1 MELFR
6 YIAVAR
12 RWWWLVVLLMLVAG
26 VTSYAISQRLAP
38 TYEATTTLIVGQSI
52 QATELSTGDIL
63 TSQQLAR
70 TYADIAQ
77 RQPILQGTLETLGLK
92 GTWRELKKRV
102 RVKPVQDT
110 QLLEIVAE
118 ASSPEVA
125 RVTADEIARQLILL
139 SPTAL
144 QNQEKDENQR
154 FVRQRLEALQAKIEA
169 GQARVQELEAA
180 MTGSLSAQEVRELQ
194 GEVNT
199 TESLI
204 TDWENT
210 YTQLLVFIEGKE
222 SPNYLAVI
230 ESAQADPDPVR
241 PRILEN
247 TVLAGTIGFML
258 ALGLIFLLEYLDD
271 TLKSTDDLSQSLG
284 LASLG
289 AVSQIKGLRYQ
300 DKLIAS
306 QNPFAPESEAYRMIR
321 SNIQFMAADRPIK
334 SLMVTSPMPGEGKS
348 FTAANLG
355 IAMGRAG
362 LKTII
367 VDADLREPVQHQIFT
382 VSNLEGLTD
391 LLRSPEL
398 VTNSHLKPTIFE
410 NLQVITGGTLPPDPA
425 EVLGSQ
431 RMGQLSAR
439 LSELA
444 DVVIYDSPPAVAV
457 ADAAVL
463 SRQVDGVVL
472 VIEAGQTRHDVAR
485 QAIMN
490 LQQAGAHILGG
501 VLNRASYKRSDY
513 YCYDYYSS
521 SQHKPAGQPAQ
532 RLWSWLPFLK

>member
-321 SNIQFMAADRPIK
+321 SNIQFMAADRPVK

-501 VLNRASYKRSDY
+501 VLNRASYKKSDY

>member
-6 YIAVAR
+6 YITIAR
-12 RWWWLVVLLMLVAG
+12 RWWWLVVLLTLVAG

-38 TYEATTTLIVGQSI
+38 VYEATTTLVVGQSI

-63 TSQQLAR
+63 TSQQLAQ
-70 TYADIAQ
+70 TYANIAQ
-77 RQPILQGTLETLGLK
+77 RQPVLQGTIETLSLND
-92 GTWRELKKRV
+92 TWRELKKRV
-102 RVKPVQDT
+102 KVRPVQGT
-110 QLLEIVAE
+110 QLLEIAAE
-118 ASSPEVA
+118 ASSPEEA

-154 FVRQRLEALQAKIEA
+154 FVRQRVEDLQAKIEA

-180 MTGSLSAQEVRELQ
+180 MAGSLSAQEVKELQ
-194 GEVNT
+194 GEINT
-199 TESLI
+199 LESLVAN
-204 TDWENT
+204 WEDT
-210 YTQLLVFIEGKE
+210 HTQLLIFIDSKE

-230 ESAQADPDPVR
+230 ESAQTDPDPVR
-241 PRILEN
+241 PRILQN

-271 TLKSTDDLSQSLG
+271 TLKSADDLSHSLG
-284 LASLG
+284 LTSLG
-289 AVSQIKGLRYQ
+289 AVSQIKGRRYQ

-306 QNPFAPESEAYRMIR
+306 QDPFAPVSEAYRMIR
-321 SNIQFMAADRPIK
+321 SNIQFMSIDQPVK
-334 SLMVTSPMPGEGKS
+334 SLMVTSSTPGEGKS
-348 FTAANLG
+348 FMVANLG
-355 IAMGRAG
+355 IAMAQAG

-367 VDADLREPVQHQIFT
+367 VDTDLRRPVQHQVFT
-382 VSNLEGLTD
+382 LPNLEGLTN
-391 LLRSPEL
+391 LLRSPEPEINNYL
-398 VTNSHLKPTIFE
+398 RDTTVN
-410 NLQVITGGTLPPDPA
+410 NLQVITCGTLPPNPA

-463 SRQVDGVVL
+463 SRRVDGVVL
-472 VIEAGQTRHDVAR
+472 VIEAGQTRRDVAR

-501 VLNRASYKRSDY
+501 VLNRASYKKGGY
-513 YCYDYYSS
+513 YYYHYYSTKS
-521 SQHKPAGQPAQ
+521 RKPAGQSAQ
-532 RLWSWLPFLK
+532 GLRGWLPFMK

>member
-284 LASLG
+284 LTSLG

-321 SNIQFMAADRPIK
+321 SNIQFMAADRPVK

-501 VLNRASYKRSDY
+501 VLNRASYKKSDY